1 METRKLATNKIY
13 RITSIKEIQTKFGK
27 TYILTDE
34 KFDEYFSTNKI
45 TKYIQAN
52 GIENDSNK
60 KILFTIRTGV
70 YKTFKNEDGN
80 EFKYLDCKIY

>member
-27 TYILTDE
+27 CYLLTDE
-34 KFDEYFSTNKI
+34 KFDDYFSTNKI
-45 TKYIQAN
+45 TKYIETN
-52 GIENDSNK
+52 GIENNDNK

-70 YKTFKNEDGN
+70 YKTFKKDDGT

>member
-1 METRKLATNKIY
+1 MHPFQQL
-13 RITSIKEIQTKFGK
+13 
-27 TYILTDE
+27 
-34 KFDEYFSTNKI
+34 KI

-70 YKTFKNEDGN
+70 YKTFKNDDGN